1 MRLADAWGTADEEW
15 VVRLRRHLSHGQSRG
30 VGEAV
35 GVAYDELV
43 EGELGIAERARRLRS
58 GGGAPSRARARV
70 LEGGGTL
77 GVRGRLSVGAYVK
90 SLFSP
95 VESAIFAADD
105 PLPALLE
112 LPLGAYVILKRHWI
126 RLRRNANA
134 GSDLD
139 DCVSRVNGQE
149 NLT

>member
-1 MRLADAWGTADEEW
+1 MVLLGKLT
-15 VVRLRRHLSHGQSRG
+15 RREFRQRMQS
-30 VGEAV
+30 
-35 GVAYDELV
+35 
-43 EGELGIAERARRLRS
+43 GELKACIVPVAAIEQHLEHLAMEHDWRSVCRVAAAVAEMW
-58 GGGAPSRARARV
+58 
-70 LEGGGTL
+70 
-77 GVRGRLSVGAYVK
+77 RGRLSVGAYVK